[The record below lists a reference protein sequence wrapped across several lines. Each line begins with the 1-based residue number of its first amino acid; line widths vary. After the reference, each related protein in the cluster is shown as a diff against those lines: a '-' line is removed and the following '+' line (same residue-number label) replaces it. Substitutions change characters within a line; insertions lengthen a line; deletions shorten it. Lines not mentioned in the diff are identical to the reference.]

1 MDLLQEQKGAGAGCP
16 NMPTV
21 LLLGKK
27 TRLANRTFFRG
38 LGGKEF
44 MKSGRMGRQH
54 SRAIELLFSCAQ
66 RKLEGPKPNW
76 ISIRLIQ

>member
-38 LGGKEF
+38 LGGKRVYEVW
-44 MKSGRMGRQH
+44 KNGQATQQGY
-54 SRAIELLFSCAQ
+54 RAAV
-66 RKLEGPKPNW
+66 
-76 ISIRLIQ
+76 